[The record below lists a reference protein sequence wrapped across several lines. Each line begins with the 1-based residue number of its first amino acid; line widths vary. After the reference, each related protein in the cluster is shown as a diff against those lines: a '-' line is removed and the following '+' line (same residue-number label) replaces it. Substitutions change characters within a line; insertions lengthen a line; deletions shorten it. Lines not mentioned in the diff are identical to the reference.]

1 MILYN
6 YCPGFIVFTIV
17 LLAICTVSKRST
29 HVLVSMIVL
38 QYPDP
43 NYNYL
48 YPDFNYLG
56 LYLLYEYTGG
66 RGSWAFF

>member
-1 MILYN
+1 MILYIFFAPN
-6 YCPGFIVFTIV
+6 SVICPKPY
-17 LLAICTVSKRST
+17 VSKRST

-66 RGSWAFF
+66 RGS

>member
-1 MILYN
+1 MIYISFL
-6 YCPGFIVFTIV
+6 PQISS
-17 LLAICTVSKRST
+17 LAPKPHVSKRST
-29 HVLVSMIVL
+29 HVLVSIIVL

-48 YPDFNYLG
+48 YPDSNYLG